1 MHVKVSEWS
10 VPSLR
15 VSNNTKTLKVAFR
28 GGLGGGMAEAEAP
41 EQRDMKLRKCFFG
54 KIFVSTNPSY
64 ILCFIFDNQP
74 GWFTCLLGMF
84 PILRSFREF
93 GWSPK
98 WQSGRQNPLQSVINI
113 IWNQSEPQGKKI
125 TSWEDHC
132 RLCTAS
138 AWQFGCPLCT
148 PTSRPNYLQC
158 HSQQLIR
165 DWKIKVML
173 ACCVSYDP

>member
-1 MHVKVSEWS
+1 MIRAQPACFKQH
-10 VPSLR
+10 
-15 VSNNTKTLKVAFR
+15 KTLKVAFR

-41 EQRDMKLRKCFFG
+41 EQRDMKLRKC
-54 KIFVSTNPSY
+54 IFLQN
-64 ILCFIFDNQP
+64 LCFHESRIQVTMLHVRKPTWMIYMFVGHFSNFAIIPRIWMVSEMAVWSSESFTKCNQYH
-74 GWFTCLLGMF
+74 LK
-84 PILRSFREF
+84 S
-93 GWSPK
+93 
-98 WQSGRQNPLQSVINI
+98 
-113 IWNQSEPQGKKI
+113 IWAPGKKI

-173 ACCVSYDP
+173 A